1 MLTPLYFS
9 RTLAAGARD
18 SICAYGRHI
27 FVASV
32 SASTINLGIGDDPPQ
47 QVLARERI
55 DCGDRQYS
63 RIVLQNAGL
72 VPSTVV
78 LILSETLV
86 ELNDQDAAAQLVAI
100 HGHVESIDQEISGAA
115 AAAVAG
121 QLADTVCA
129 ITPGPGTAIFAAN
142 ATRTEIEISAPT
154 TNGAGLIYLGI
165 TAARATAVDKF
176 IVLSAGE
183 SWWSDRE
190 KGAIFACSSTGAEIV
205 NGREC

>member
-1 MLTPLYFS
+1 MLTPRYF
-9 RTLAAGARD
+9 TQTILAGALGPPIAALGRYITIL
-18 SICAYGRHI
+18 SI
-27 FVASV
+27 
-32 SASTINLGIGDDPPQ
+32 SASTITLSIDDDPPQ
-47 QVLARERI
+47 QMISGLQI
-55 DCGDRQYS
+55 DTEGRPYT
-63 RIVLQNAGL
+63 RLRFANTGGVAATIVLM
-72 VPSTVV
+72 
-78 LILSETLV
+78 LSETIVVDTRQNPLV
-86 ELNDQDAAAQLVAI
+86 GAMAANLA
-100 HGHVESIDQEISGAA
+100 SIDQEISGAA

-129 ITPGPGTAIFAAN
+129 VTPGPGTAIFAAN
-142 ATRTEIEISAPT
+142 ANRTEIEITAPT